1 MEERH
6 TSLQNPCDLCDARF
20 LVGVLWHKLFWHSL
34 QSKTMTLQTVPAG
47 AYLLSIE
54 RGSFTWRTGLP
65 NQPCSF
71 TKEYCRTPLAPNDR
85 IHHPQF
91 AFKERTVLIVNF
103 LFQPQEN
110 PNNFYLVHRQH
121 PKLSCTT
128 LLRPPLVFLL
138 PRHTSCITTFVD
150 ADFQIFRRLLIGILQ
165 LRSKDLRCDLVQRSV
180 GLWSK

>member
-103 LFQPQEN
+103 LFQPRKPQQFL
-110 PNNFYLVHRQH
+110 PRSPSASKTKLHHLIAATIGLSTAQA
-121 PKLSCTT
+121 PKLHHHLC
-128 LLRPPLVFLL
+128 RRGL
-138 PRHTSCITTFVD
+138 PDLSETSHWHI
-150 ADFQIFRRLLIGILQ
+150 AAP
-165 LRSKDLRCDLVQRSV
+165 VQGPQVWLGATIRWV
-180 GLWSK
+180 MI